1 MKLTSA
7 REHSHDPRFY
17 QHLGQLVSSTG
28 NNAFARQMLQLVDAL
43 VPIHGLDINEW
54 TLDVPQASI
63 GQSNRLGN
71 AGLQYDFPATQ
82 SQRHPLLQSIMQM
95 DAPLLIQLKVP
106 SSTQSPQYT
115 VHQCNLVSNRGEQ
128 RWIICFYRLPTLR
141 PFSLSEL
148 SLLKSLSDTLLPLV
162 EHHAQLLAQPVTRVT
177 STARVEPEQDA
188 ETASMHQ
195 AFSGRLAQDAI
206 NLSAREQEVCLG
218 LLTGGTI
225 PEMAQRLRV
234 KASSVETYLK
244 RATVKLGISGRH
256 GLARW
261 MAGA

>member
-1 MKLTSA
+1 MKLTTSL
-7 REHSHDPRFY
+7 EHNHDPRFY
-17 QHLGQLVSSTG
+17 QQLGQLISSTG
-28 NNAFARQMLQLVDAL
+28 SSAFARQMLQLVDAL
-43 VPIHGLDINEW
+43 VPIHGLDLCEW
-54 TLDVPQASI
+54 TLNAPQQSI
-63 GQSNRLGN
+63 SQINRLGN
-71 AGLQYDFPATQ
+71 AGLQHDFPVTD
-82 SQRHPLLQSIMQM
+82 SRHHPLLQSILKME
-95 DAPLLIQLKVP
+95 APLLIQLKVP
-106 SSTQSPQYT
+106 STKQNPQNIT
-115 VHQCNLVSNRGEQ
+115 HQCNLVSSNGDQ
-128 RWIICFYRLPTLR
+128 RWVICFYRLPTLR

-148 SLLKSLSDTLLPLV
+148 SLLKSLSETLLPLV
-162 EHHAQLLAQPVTRVT
+162 EHHSQLLAQPVVRGA
-177 STARVEPEQDA
+177 STARIEPEQEA
-188 ETASMHQ
+188 EAASMHQ

-218 LLTGGTI
+218 LLTGGTV